1 MLRILWY
8 ATYYYDAYRMETNSL
23 LGFALLGLLQ
33 EQPRSGYDL
42 RKVFATTAMGSFSDS
57 PGAIYPALK
66 RLEARGLIRGQVEE
80 SAGLRRRQIFR
91 NTAKGLAIFKK
102 WLKRPITR
110 DDVMRRIGEL
120 MLRFAFIDQ
129 ALGPESTE
137 AFLADYAQMLA
148 EYIPGLHAFHKANAA
163 SMPMSA
169 RLAFESGIEEY
180 EVRLKWARTS
190 LVKYQ
195 QERRGKR

>member
-1 MLRILWY
+1 MK
-8 ATYYYDAYRMETNSL
+8 TDSL

-66 RLEARGLIRGQVEE
+66 RLEARGLIRGQIEE

-91 NTAKGLAIFKK
+91 NTPKGLAKLK
-102 WLKRPITR
+102 TWLKRAITH

-129 ALGPESTE
+129 TLGPAATES
-137 AFLADYAQMLA
+137 FLA
-148 EYIPGLHAFHKANAA
+148 EYAKTLAEYVPSLHEFHRTTANN
-163 SMPMSA
+163 MPMSA

-190 LVKYQ
+190 LALYQ
-195 QERRGKR
+195 RENRGKR

>member
-1 MLRILWY
+1 
-8 ATYYYDAYRMETNSL
+8 
-23 LGFALLGLLQ
+23 
-33 EQPRSGYDL
+33 
-42 RKVFATTAMGSFSDS
+42 MGSFSDS

-91 NTAKGLAIFKK
+91 NTPKGLAQFKA
-102 WLKRPITR
+102 WLKRPVTR

-129 ALGPESTE
+129 ALGQESTE
-137 AFLADYAQMLA
+137 AFLMEYAKMLA
-148 EYIPGLHAFHKANAA
+148 EYIPSLHEFHKTTANQ
-163 SMPMSA
+163 MPMSA

-190 LVKYQ
+190 LAKYQ
-195 QERRGKR
+195 QEIRGKR